1 MNASVIHCSDKIIFL
16 ILNFLSFYLHVCNFS
31 ENTVYKIFSG
41 DFKNWKYIFKTDG
54 YRNVKQEQLECQ
66 LYGQLI
72 SILLCFST
80 MFKIRKLL
88 LRKKQ
93 KELIDNANP
102 NYRQRE

>member
-1 MNASVIHCSDKIIFL
+1 MFV
-16 ILNFLSFYLHVCNFS
+16 VFS

-41 DFKNWKYIFKTDG
+41 DSKNWKYIFKTDG
-54 YRNVKQEQLECQ
+54 YRNVKQEQLECH

-80 MFKIRKLL
+80 MFKMRKLL